1 LFPQG
6 LAYDSL
12 DKFLVDRK
20 ANPTNHYIIGNDAA
34 DADSIISAITLA
46 YIESKHGNEATPVV
60 PISKEAFTNER
71 PEINLL
77 LDLAGISNAPDE
89 LLFIDDLVDIL
100 ADGESKS
107 ISLVDHNTLNKS
119 LQNYQET
126 LAVVE
131 IVDHHKDTHQYE
143 DTCAGKQRNIA
154 FKHNHAL
161 VASTTTLVAER
172 LREYESPPYSAS
184 IGILLL
190 GVILLDSVDLDD
202 SIGKVTDRDRE
213 SVNDLLIN
221 TDWNK
226 AKSSSYLIRG
236 GNRGVTVNTNE
247 LFRMLQMAKY
257 DPVFW
262 SQMSVYRSLSY
273 DFKYFQAAEKF
284 GISSILMSGVDFMTK
299 EGFWNSTYLFMK
311 TMEISFLGIMFAY
324 YDEQEVFHRQL
335 ACVYTTD
342 EDRLVERSD
351 LVDAILTSDLD
362 VDLQLEEVMIPSTEH
377 PNLQARLF
385 DQHNV
390 APSRKQIGPL
400 LEKLL
405 NG

>member
-1 LFPQG
+1 
-6 LAYDSL
+6 
-12 DKFLVDRK
+12 LVDRK
-20 ANPTNHYIIGNDAA
+20 ANPTNHYIIGNNAA

-60 PISKEAFTNER
+60 PIPKEAFTNER

-77 LDLAGISNAPDE
+77 MDLAGISNAQDK
-89 LLFIDDLVDIL
+89 LLFIDDLMDIL
-100 ADGESKS
+100 ANGESKS

-119 LQNYQET
+119 LQTYQKVLT
-126 LAVVE
+126 VVE
-131 IVDHHKDTHQYE
+131 IVDHHKDRHQYE
-143 DTCAGKQRNIA
+143 ETCSGKQRNIA
-154 FKHNHAL
+154 FEHGRAL
-161 VASTTTLVAER
+161 VSSTTTLVAER

-190 GVILLDSVDLDD
+190 GVILLDSVNLDD
-202 SIGKVTDRDRE
+202 SIGKVTNRDRE
-213 SVNDLLIN
+213 SVNDLIMN
-221 TDWNK
+221 TGWNK
-226 AKSSSYLIRG
+226 AKSSSYLTKERNG
-236 GNRGVTVNTNE
+236 YVTVDTDE

-335 ACVYTTD
+335 AFIYTIGD
-342 EDRLVERSD
+342 QLVERSD
-351 LVDAILTSDLD
+351 LVDDMLASEVYRDA
-362 VDLQLEEVMIPSTEH
+362 DLQLEEVMIPLVSIEY

>member
-1 LFPQG
+1 MI
-6 LAYDSL
+6 
-12 DKFLVDRK
+12 DRK

-34 DADSIISAITLA
+34 DADSIVSAITLA
-46 YIESKHGNEATPVV
+46 YIESRHGGDATPIV

-77 LDLAGISNAPDE
+77 LDLAGISNASDE
-89 LLFIDDLVDIL
+89 LLFIEDLVDIV
-100 ADGESKS
+100 ADGVSNS

-119 LQNYQET
+119 LQNYQDT

-131 IVDHHKDTHQYE
+131 IVDHHKDIHQYE
-143 DTCAGKQRNIA
+143 DTCSGKQRIIA
-154 FKHNHAL
+154 FEEGRAL

-172 LREYESPPYSAS
+172 LKEYESSSYSAS

-190 GVILLDSVDLDD
+190 GVILLDSVNLDD
-202 SIGKVTDRDRE
+202 SIGKVTDRDRK
-213 SVNDLLIN
+213 SVNDLLMN
-221 TDWNK
+221 TGWNK
-226 AKSSSYLIRG
+226 AKPSSYLTKERNG
-236 GNRGVTVNTNE
+236 DVNVDTNE

-262 SQMSVYRSLSY
+262 SQMSVSLSLSY

-299 EGFWNSTYLFMK
+299 EGFWNSTYSFMN
-311 TMEISFLGIMFAY
+311 TMEISLLSIMFAY

-335 ACVYTTD
+335 AFVSTFG
-342 EDRLVERSD
+342 DRLVEQGD
-351 LVDAILTSDLD
+351 LVDSILISQAYLD
-362 VDLQLEEVMIPSTEH
+362 AVLELEEVMIPSISTEY
-377 PNLQARLF
+377 PNSNLQARLF

-400 LEKLL
+400 LEKIL
-405 NG
+405 NR

>member
-1 LFPQG
+1 
-6 LAYDSL
+6 
-12 DKFLVDRK
+12 LVDRK
-20 ANPTNHYIIGNDAA
+20 ANPTNHYIIGNNAA
-34 DADSIISAITLA
+34 DADSIVSAITLA
-46 YIESKHGNEATPVV
+46 YVESRHGNKATPVV
-60 PISKEAFTNER
+60 PISKEVFTTQR

-77 LDLAGISNAPDE
+77 MDLAGISNAPDK

-107 ISLVDHNTLNKS
+107 ISLVDHNTRNKS
-119 LQNYQET
+119 LQNYQKVLT
-126 LAVVE
+126 VVE
-131 IVDHHKDTHQYE
+131 IVDHHKDRHQYE
-143 DTCAGKQRNIA
+143 ETCSGKQRNIA
-154 FKHNHAL
+154 FEHNHAL

-172 LREYESPPYSAS
+172 LRAYESPPYSAS

-190 GVILLDSVDLDD
+190 GVILLDSVNLND
-202 SIGKVTDRDRE
+202 SVGKVTDRDRK
-213 SVNDLLIN
+213 SVNDLLMN

-226 AKSSSYLIRG
+226 AKPSSYLIRG
-236 GNRGVTVNTNE
+236 GNGDVTVDTNE

-262 SQMSVYRSLSY
+262 SQMSVSRSLSY
-273 DFKYFQAAEKF
+273 DFKYFQAAKDKKF
-284 GISSILMSGVDFMTK
+284 GISSILMPGVDFMTK
-299 EGFWNSTYLFMK
+299 EGFWNSTYSFMN
-311 TMEISFLGIMFAY
+311 TMEMSFLGIMFAY